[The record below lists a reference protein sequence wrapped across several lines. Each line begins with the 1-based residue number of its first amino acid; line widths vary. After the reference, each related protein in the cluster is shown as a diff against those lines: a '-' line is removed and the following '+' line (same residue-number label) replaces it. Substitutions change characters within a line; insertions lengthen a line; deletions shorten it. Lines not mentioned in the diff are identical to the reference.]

1 MKRLQ
6 QYFPFLLIVSFLFT
20 ASMAIAKDYIIYS
33 IGHDLPMGTAEQKVR
48 KNFYV
53 NMGANQG
60 LESGSVLSIYR
71 QLSQLDPYATKK
83 RYDYKVKIGELKVI
97 HAEEDAAI
105 GMLQSFNSG
114 GETPII
120 DIEAPMIG
128 DQISVKVD

>member
-6 QYFPFLLIVSFLFT
+6 YYFPMLLIVSFLFT

-33 IGHDLPMGTAEQKVR
+33 IGHELPMGNPDQKVR

-60 LESGSVLSIYR
+60 LENGSILDIYR
-71 QLSQLDPYATKK
+71 QQSQLDPYTTKK
-83 RYDYKVKIGELKVI
+83 RYNYKIKIGELKVI

-105 GMLQSFNSG
+105 GTLHSFVN
-114 GETPII
+114 GE
-120 DIEAPMIG
+120 
-128 DQISVKVD
+128 

>member
-1 MKRLQ
+1 MRRLQ
-6 QYFPFLLIVSFLFT
+6 NLLPLLLIVSFLFT

-33 IGHDLPMGTAEQKVR
+33 IGHDLPMGQVDQKIR

-60 LESGSVLSIYR
+60 LESGSVLTIYR

-83 RYDYKVKIGELKVI
+83 RYNYKIKIGELKVI

-105 GMLQSFNSG
+105 GTLHSFNNS
-114 GETPII
+114 EEAPLI
-120 DIEAPMIG
+120 DVEAPMIG